1 MNRGS
6 VHCTAQFNLHHM
18 TKVELTQAKPCHH
31 TNLHLTDL
39 GFCKGSFAYE
49 TASRAFRL
57 PAYREGRGAGR
68 LLCTGALHR
77 CPMHPAHH
85 VINSCIFSGSML
97 LKAHSYYDT

>member
-68 LLCTGALHR
+68 LLCTSSMSHASGTSCHQL
-77 CPMHPAHH
+77 MHIFWIH
-85 VINSCIFSGSML
+85 VTKSPFIL
-97 LKAHSYYDT
+97 